1 MPYLVDGHNL
11 IPHVPGLSLSAMD
24 DELDLIELLQEFC
37 RYKRKTAEVYFDRA
51 PHGFPL
57 QRSFGL
63 VKAFFVPQGITADEA
78 IRRRLK
84 ALGKD
89 ARNWTVVS
97 SDHQVQAEARSARAQ
112 VVDSGEFARQ
122 MAAISPGEERNGHS
136 RKESAD
142 GDLKEWLDL
151 FGTDKSDK

>member
-37 RYKRKTAEVYFDRA
+37 RYRRKTAEVYFDRA

-89 ARNWTVVS
+89 ARNWTVIS
-97 SDHQVQAEARSARAQ
+97 ADHQVQAEARSARAQ
-112 VVDSGEFARQ
+112 VVESEEFAQQ
-122 MAAISPGEERNGHS
+122 MAAIPPRKGSKAHS
-136 RKESAD
+136 GKEGTD

-151 FGTDKSDK
+151 FGIDKSD